1 MNSFKTLTLLA
12 AATLALGGCAGI
24 TPTREI
30 SSGYAIFDIQAG
42 PEVSHAR
49 IADAVKRALQANTTQ
64 VQITNGLPPSPL
76 PAAATRFQLLSP
88 LKGSNLAALAAA
100 SPAMQIPTCE
110 GATMTATARDNAMG
124 RYGEGTTFFACVM
137 PYKGGWALNVH
148 TTFVKASGAFSAATL
163 GATLARTVVG
173 DSSQFIPRTLA
184 AMVDNLK
191 AAGATATLVEA
202 YP

>member
-42 PEVSHAR
+42 PEVGHAR

-76 PAAATRFQLLSP
+76 PAVAPRFHYEKTP
-88 LKGSNLAALAAA
+88 
-100 SPAMQIPTCE
+100 
-110 GATMTATARDNAMG
+110 
-124 RYGEGTTFFACVM
+124 VM
-137 PYKGGWALNVH
+137 RSSG
-148 TTFVKASGAFSAATL
+148 KA
-163 GATLARTVVG
+163 
-173 DSSQFIPRTLA
+173 
-184 AMVDNLK
+184 
-191 AAGATATLVEA
+191 
-202 YP
+202 